1 MPRRLLPCDGACSS
15 CDGVCHHAVARAAA
29 ARATAWDD
37 VSAGAKG
44 FRHRRLRPWP
54 AIPMTGHTGENVFLK
69 SIELFGFKSFADRCK
84 LEFTDGVSALLG
96 PNGCGKS
103 NVVDAIK
110 WVLGEQASRSLRADR
125 MEDVIFNGT
134 ENRKELNV
142 AEVTLTLANDEG
154 ILPIDQSEIAVR
166 RRLYRSGESE
176 YSINNT
182 PVKLRELRELFYDT
196 GIGKTA
202 YSIMEQGKID
212 QVLSNKP
219 EERRTIFEEAAT
231 ITRYRYKG
239 QEAERKLQRTEE
251 NVQQVE
257 NILNEVSKSYT
268 NLEKQAKKTE
278 RYRELKDRIF
288 EFELDRELLKLK
300 GLLDDRDSREK
311 RLKQATERRD
321 AIRKKIDSANENVET
336 SLDEVNEMESKL
348 VEKQKRLYGMEIER
362 GNFEGRINMI
372 EERRQELRE
381 KIEADTAREK
391 NIETKMEA
399 GERDLAE
406 RTKQLEELAERME
419 DVKRNI
425 ADFEQ
430 HIEQANETIG
440 QNAAVADD
448 GRSRIREL
456 ESESE
461 TLSEELR
468 ELTDTIVTELDTR
481 LKESGYRGADRQ
493 ARSEELDRTYANLT
507 RTVSA
512 RRNQLRD
519 RIMTAAGDDVAALRT
534 VAEAGG
540 EALEAIEALSHQLGE
555 AIEAFR
561 DSIPAFLDEF
571 LAPEGTLTRKRT
583 IDERSDAIRAEIR
596 ALREEIDSREKANR
610 QLTERINE
618 YRSTL
623 EQMRMNEVQLR
634 TRSQAQREA
643 YERAKSDLT
652 ELQKTLEENRRSVD
666 EARGRLE
673 EFGSQ
678 LTDLEKQRDELG
690 GREKTL
696 KKELQQLEV
705 TISTRNKELAERER
719 AVKGMMNDLAR
730 AQADLEKVQVQYAET
745 NTEIRSI
752 YDNFRDRH
760 SRELSEYESRMFE
773 IHEDAKTIR
782 EELARLREEQRSLG
796 SVNLMAPEEFA
807 EVKERYDFL
816 NGQLSDLRQARED
829 LLRVTEEIRN
839 ESTELFLRTYE
850 KIKRNFH
857 TMFRRLFGGG
867 RAELRLV
874 DPDNPL
880 ESGIDILAQPP
891 GKKLENI
898 ALLSGGERALTAV
911 ALLFATYMV
920 KPSPF
925 CLLDEI
931 DAALDDSNL
940 DRFIGMLN
948 EFGRSSQFI
957 IITHNKKTVASART
971 LLGITME
978 ESGVSKAIAIRLDN
992 REPVSA

>member
-1 MPRRLLPCDGACSS
+1 M
-15 CDGVCHHAVARAAA
+15 
-29 ARATAWDD
+29 
-37 VSAGAKG
+37 
-44 FRHRRLRPWP
+44 
-54 AIPMTGHTGENVFLK
+54 FLK

-134 ENRKELNV
+134 ENRKALNV

-231 ITRYRYKG
+231 ITRYRFKG

-268 NLEKQAKKTE
+268 NLEKQAKKTVQ
-278 RYRELKDRIF
+278 YRELKDRIF
-288 EFELDRELLKLK
+288 GLELDRELLKLK
-300 GLLDDRDSREK
+300 RLLEDRDSRER

-321 AIRKKIDSANENVET
+321 AIREKIDSANENVET
-336 SLDEVNEMESKL
+336 SLDEVNEMESTL
-348 VEKQKRLYGMEIER
+348 VEKQKQLYGMEIER

-381 KIEADTAREK
+381 KIEADTTREK
-391 NIETKMEA
+391 SIETKIEA
-399 GERDLAE
+399 GERDLTE
-406 RTKQLEELAERME
+406 RGKQLEELAERME

-430 HIEQANETIG
+430 HIEQANDTIRE
-440 QNAAVADD
+440 NSEAAE
-448 GRSRIREL
+448 RSRGRIREL
-456 ESESE
+456 EAEAE
-461 TLSEELR
+461 ALSEELR
-468 ELTDTIVTELDTR
+468 GLTDTIVTELDTR

-493 ARSEELDRTYANLT
+493 ARSDELDRMYASLT
-507 RTVSA
+507 RTVSS
-512 RRNQLRD
+512 RRSQLRD
-519 RIMTAAGDDVAALRT
+519 RIMTASDDNTAALRT
-534 VAEAGG
+534 AAEAGG
-540 EALEAIEALSHQLGE
+540 EALEAIEAISLQLGE

-561 DSIPAFLDEF
+561 NSIPEFLDEF

-583 IDERSDAIRAEIR
+583 IDERSDAIRSEIR
-596 ALREEIDSREKANR
+596 SLREEIDSREKASR

-618 YRSTL
+618 YRATL

-643 YERAKSDLT
+643 HERAKSDIA
-652 ELQKTLEENRRSVD
+652 ELQNTLEENRRSVA
-666 EARGRLE
+666 ESRRRLE
-673 EFGSQ
+673 EFGTQ
-678 LTDLEKQRDELG
+678 LTDLEKQRDELS
-690 GREKTL
+690 GREETL
-696 KKELQQLEV
+696 KKELQQLEE
-705 TISTRNKELAERER
+705 TISRRNKELAERER
-719 AVKGMMNDLAR
+719 AVKGMMNDLAK
-730 AQADLEKVQVQYAET
+730 AQADLEKIQVQHAET

-773 IHEDAKTIR
+773 IDEDAKTIR

-816 NGQLSDLRQARED
+816 NGQLSDLRRARED

-850 KIKRNFH
+850 KIKKNFH

-867 RAELRLV
+867 RAELRLI

-931 DAALDDSNL
+931 DAALDDSNVG
-940 DRFIGMLN
+940 RFIGMLN
-948 EFGRSSQFI
+948 EFGKSSQFI